1 VTATGRRSAL
11 GHRTQRSGNAFN
23 PVSIGGMQLW
33 VDSSYATVSGG
44 IVTAMQ
50 DLSGNGRTI
59 SSPTGPTFTANDAN
73 FGGRPSMT
81 FDGTTQYLATSSF
94 TASGAGIASTVYTV
108 HRCTGALAALQVIIG
123 QAVAS
128 SGHLRINVPAAGT
141 SVVGSFSGAASSLT
155 SWTTAGVSLNA
166 VVRSAFTFES
176 TQITAQAR
184 AGYLS
189 GAASGSRTATAAVSP
204 TFTGGTW
211 GIGAST
217 TGGANWFAGQ
227 IVSVMVFAG
236 EHSAA
241 QVAQVDA
248 YLKARFGQ

>member
-1 VTATGRRSAL
+1 
-11 GHRTQRSGNAFN
+11 
-23 PVSIGGMQLW
+23 MQLW

-59 SSPTGPTFTANDAN
+59 SSATGPTFTAADAN
-73 FGGRPSMT
+73 FGGMPSMT
-81 FDGTTQYLATSSF
+81 FNGTTQHLITSTF
-94 TASGAGIASTVYTV
+94 NASGGGTTSTVYIV
-108 HRCTGALAALQVIIG
+108 HRCTGALGALQVLAG
-123 QAVAS
+123 QAVGS
-128 SGHLRINVPAAGT
+128 PGHLRLSVPAAGT
-141 SVVGSFSGAASSLT
+141 SVVASFAGPASSLT

-166 VVRSAFTFES
+166 VVRSAFTFDS
-176 TQITAQAR
+176 GQANAQAR

-189 GAASGSRTATAAVSP
+189 GAASGSRTATAAGAQ
-204 TFTGGTW
+204 TFTTGQW
-211 GIGAST
+211 GIGASN
-217 TGGANWFAGQ
+217 TGAANFFSGQ